1 MLHQLHWGRNELE
14 AMDKDGGSIAGD
26 WKSQTRFWETMTPQR
41 ALLRQMKIAEKYK
54 KEKL

>member
-26 WKSQTRFWETMTPQR
+26 WKSQTRLWETMTPKG
-41 ALLRQMKIAEKYK
+41 LC
-54 KEKL
+54 